1 MNLGSIAYLG
11 LCAGALIWGGVADK
25 VGRRH
30 CLLIC
35 LSMSAFFSVLSAFS
49 QGMHKT
55 QPVLTRLNRFEHV
68 C

>member
-49 QGMHKT
+49 QGTYKFIQET
-55 QPVLTRLNRFEHV
+55 TGINPFEPA
-68 C
+68 

>member
-49 QGMHKT
+49 QGNGSIYKT
-55 QPVLTRLNRFEHV
+55 LPV
-68 C
+68 

>member
-49 QGMHKT
+49 QGNRSIYRT
-55 QPVLTRLNRFEHV
+55 SPVLTGLYR
-68 C
+68 